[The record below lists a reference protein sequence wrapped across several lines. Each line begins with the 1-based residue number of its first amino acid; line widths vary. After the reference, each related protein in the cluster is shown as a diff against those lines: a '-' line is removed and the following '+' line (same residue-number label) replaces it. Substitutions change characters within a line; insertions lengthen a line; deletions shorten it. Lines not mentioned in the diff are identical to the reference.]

1 MIVPSFQRVNRPFI
15 FLFENNTG
23 RFNLPKIEAKDY
35 NVMIHSWNAFD
46 PSVKN
51 DIRTVKTE
59 K

>member
-1 MIVPSFQRVNRPFI
+1 MFQAFRELTDLLF
-15 FLFENNTG
+15 FLLENTTG
-23 RFNLPKIEAKDY
+23 RFNLPKVEAKDY

>member
-1 MIVPSFQRVNRPFI
+1 MFQAFRELTGLLF
-15 FLFENNTG
+15 FLFENTTG
-23 RFNLPKIEAKDY
+23 RFNLPKVEAKDY